1 MTQDSFREPIRGS
14 RSAAVPAALLNSPAN
29 RQNVRCRRKLPHFE
43 RSGATYFVT
52 FRLADSMP
60 QAVLERFEKQKRLSL
75 AAGKRPAT
83 HSARSIER
91 YLDAGAGK
99 CHLRQDAAA
108 DSVANVL
115 RHFDGARYRL
125 AAWCV
130 MPNHVHVILRPLNGH
145 KLADILHTWKSY
157 SAKTVNRQLG
167 LSGRLWQREYY
178 DRLIRDPRE
187 LARAIAYVAE
197 NPKKSCL
204 CNWPWV
210 WVESA

>member
-1 MTQDSFREPIRGS
+1 M
-14 RSAAVPAALLNSPAN
+14 
-29 RQNVRCRRKLPHFE
+29 PHFE

-60 QAVLERFEKQKRLSL
+60 QAILERFEKQKRLAL
-75 AAGKRPAT
+75 AAGKSPAT
-83 HSARSIER
+83 HLARSIER

-99 CHLRQDAAA
+99 CHLRRDAAA
-108 DSVANVL
+108 GSVANVL

-130 MPNHVHVILRPLNGH
+130 MPNHVHVIFQPLNGH

-157 SAKTVNRQLG
+157 SAKSVNRQLG

-178 DRLIRDPRE
+178 DRLIRDQRE
-187 LARAIAYVAE
+187 LACAIAYVAE
-197 NPKKSCL
+197 NPRKARL
-204 CNWPWV
+204 GNWSWV
-210 WVESA
+210 WVETA

>member
-1 MTQDSFREPIRGS
+1 MTQDSSREVGR
-14 RSAAVPAALLNSPAN
+14 RSAAVPAALSNSPAN
-29 RQNVRCRRKLPHFE
+29 GPNVRRRRKLPHFE

-60 QAVLERFEKQKRLSL
+60 RAVLERFEMQKRLSL
-75 AAGKRPAT
+75 ATGKR
-83 HSARSIER
+83 SARSVER

-99 CHLRQDAAA
+99 CHLRKDVAA

-115 RHFDGARYRL
+115 RHFDGERYRL

-130 MPNHVHVILRPLNGH
+130 MPNHVHVIFQPFNGH

-178 DRLIRDPRE
+178 DRLIRDQRE

-197 NPKKSCL
+197 NPKKARL
-204 CNWPWV
+204 DNWLWV
-210 WVESA
+210 WVETA